1 MGIDENA
8 VRVRFIPY
16 TRAEKKKLM
25 KLGVSRNPH
34 DGGDTSWENDEKRM
48 EWQRTRTKKKEYVVD
63 TIKKM

>member
-16 TRAEKKKLM
+16 TQTEKKKLM

-34 DGGDTSWENDEKRM
+34 DGGDEKTTRKGDGMAENENEEEGIRG
-48 EWQRTRTKKKEYVVD
+48 RYH
-63 TIKKM
+63 